1 LVSRPEL
8 KDFAETVNAIG
19 SVNSNTAVNFESG
32 NVQTVTIAGNCEFSF
47 SNPPASGKAGTVT
60 LIITNGGSSTV
71 TYHSSVKWPSD
82 VAPSLTSSG
91 IDIITFL
98 TTDAGSNIY
107 GFVGGLN
114 FS

>member
-1 LVSRPEL
+1 MPRQLGDSTRT
-8 KDFAETVNAIG
+8 ANGAMIY
-19 SVNSNTAVNFESG
+19 NT
-32 NVQTVTIAGNCEFSF
+32 T
-47 SNPPASGKAGTVT
+47 
-60 LIITNGGSSTV
+60 TNGGSSTV